1 MRIWMAGV
9 MAFSLLLWAFGLQ
22 AEPIK
27 IKFSHIVAENTSKG
41 VGANRF
47 KELVEQ
53 RLAGKVVVEVYP
65 DSKLFDDDKVM
76 EALLTDQ
83 VQMAAPSLSKFDK
96 YTRKMEVFD
105 LPFLFN
111 DIQAVERFQKG
122 PIGRELLNCMKNK
135 GFQGL
140 AYWHNGMK
148 QLSASKPLR
157 TPEDARG
164 LKFRI
169 QQSDVLQEQFE
180 EIGAI
185 PQKIPFA
192 EVYKALSKRVVD
204 GQENTWSNSYSK
216 KYHEVQKYFSETNH
230 GILDY
235 MVVTNTRFWQ
245 NLPEDIRTELQKI
258 LEEVTAEVNKLSIDM
273 DMADRQKIIDSK
285 KIQLIILTEEERDKW
300 RTAMQPVWKKF
311 KNEIGEKVIAAAIA
325 ANITP

>member
-1 MRIWMAGV
+1 MRILTMSV
-9 MAFSLLLWAFGLQ
+9 TVFSLLLWTFGLQ

-27 IKFSHIVAENTSKG
+27 IKFSHIVAENTPKG
-41 VGANRF
+41 IGATRF
-47 KELVEQ
+47 KKLVEE
-53 RLAGKVVVEVYP
+53 RLAGKVIVEIYP
-65 DSKLFDDDKVM
+65 NSQLFDDDKVM
-76 EALLTDQ
+76 EALLMGE

-111 DIQAVERFQKG
+111 DIQAVERFQNGHVGK
-122 PIGRELLNCMKNK
+122 ELLDCIKNK

-148 QLSASKPLR
+148 QLSANKPLR
-157 TPEDARG
+157 IPEDTKG

-169 QQSDVLQEQFE
+169 QQSDVLQAQFE
-180 EIGAI
+180 ALGAD

-192 EVYKALSKRVVD
+192 EVYNALSKHIVD

-235 MVVTNTRFWQ
+235 MVVTNTKFWQ
-245 NLPEDIRTELQKI
+245 NLPADIRTELQKI
-258 LEEVTAEVNKLSIDM
+258 LEEVTAEVNKLSMDM

-285 KIQLIILTEEERDKW
+285 KIQLITLTKDERDKW
-300 RTAMQPVWKKF
+300 RAAMQPVWKKF
-311 KNEIGEKVIAAAIA
+311 KSEIGEKVIAAAIA
-325 ANITP
+325 ANI